1 MSAEKF
7 QQYQN
12 QKIMTASPAMLVFML
27 YEKAIGCLKEAIN
40 SIESG
45 EIELRWKA
53 NKKAMEI
60 IEHMQVT
67 LNIEAGREIAANL
80 DGIYGYLLRELPK
93 VDLNNDPA
101 PAREGIRLLEP
112 LCESWRQIADQ
123 GEVATNQAAQA
134 AESQANASTVA
145 SGPKS
150 AAPSHAVHPHDG
162 RGITNT
168 DKASASTPPATV
180 TIIA

>member
-27 YEKAIGCLKEAIN
+27 YEKAIGCLKEAIK

-60 IEHMQVT
+60 IEHMQIT

-80 DGIYGYLLRELPK
+80 DAIYGYLLRELPK

-101 PAREGIRLLEP
+101 PAREGIELLEP

-123 GEVATNQAAQA
+123 GAAATHQAAQEAGNQAA
-134 AESQANASTVA
+134 ASTV
-145 SGPKS
+145 
-150 AAPSHAVHPHDG
+150 
-162 RGITNT
+162 T
-168 DKASASTPPATV
+168 STPEDDAWE
-180 TIIA
+180 